1 MLVKVARLGTAVQEL
16 ALTDGQTVADAL
28 VAADLTVENEDI
40 RINNSSASVSS
51 VLKNGDIVTLVPK
64 VKGGQRIVKVA
75 RLGTAVQE
83 VAVAED
89 ATVQDVLD
97 AAGIEIE
104 NEDVRIDGQSSDLD
118 AQVGSG
124 NLITIVPK
132 VKGGK

>member
-1 MLVKVARLGTAVQEL
+1 MLVKVARLGTAVQEI
-16 ALTDGQTVADAL
+16 ALVDGQKVSDAL
-28 VAADLTVENEDI
+28 IAADLAVENEDI
-40 RINNSSASVSS
+40 RVNNSSATEAN
-51 VLKNGDIVTLVPK
+51 VLRDGDIVTLVPK

-89 ATVQDVLD
+89 ASVKDALD
-97 AAGIEIE
+97 AAGIDIE
-104 NEDVRIDGQSSDLD
+104 NEDVRVDGRSSDLNSGI
-118 AQVGSG
+118 GSG

>member
-16 ALTDGQTVADAL
+16 ALTDGQTVNDAL

-118 AQVGSG
+118 SQVGSG

>member
-16 ALTDGQTVADAL
+16 ALVEGAKVSDAL
-28 VAADLTVENEDI
+28 LAADLSVESEDI
-40 RINNSSASVSS
+40 RINNTSSSEST
-51 VLKNGDIVTLVPK
+51 VLHDGDIVTLVPK

-89 ATVQDVLD
+89 ATIEDALEAADVM
-97 AAGIEIE
+97 IE
-104 NEDVRIDGQSSDLD
+104 NEDVRVDGRSAEIDDQI
-118 AQVGSG
+118 GSG
-124 NLITIVPK
+124 SLITIVPK

>member
-16 ALTDGQTVADAL
+16 ALTDGQTVNDAL
-28 VAADLTVENEDI
+28 IAADLAVENEDI
-40 RINNSSASVSS
+40 RINNTTASTASV
-51 VLKNGDIVTLVPK
+51 LRDGDIVTLVPK

-83 VAVAED
+83 VAVAET
-89 ATVQDVLD
+89 ASVQDALD
-97 AAGIEIE
+97 AAGIEVE
-104 NEDVRIDGQSSDLD
+104 NEDVRIDGQSADLESQIG
-118 AQVGSG
+118 AG

>member
-16 ALTDGQTVADAL
+16 ALTNGQTVSDAL
-28 VAADLTVENEDI
+28 AAADLVVENEDI
-40 RINNSSASVSS
+40 RINNTTASMTS
-51 VLKNGDIVTLVPK
+51 VLKDGDIVTLVPK

-83 VAVAED
+83 VAVAET
-89 ATVQDVLD
+89 ATVQDALD
-97 AAGIEIE
+97 AAGIEVE
-104 NEDVRIDGQSSDLD
+104 NEDVRIDGQSADLGS
-118 AQVGSG
+118 QIGSG